1 MVTNVGNTF
10 HELMLTLLHKVPPCA
25 RRSSLS
31 DSDIVYSDV
40 LKIGVNEDEAPT
52 AEIL

>member
-10 HELMLTLLHKVPPCA
+10 QELMLTMLHIGPPCA
-25 RRSSLS
+25 HRLSLS
-31 DSDIVYSDV
+31 DSDIVYSDA
-40 LKIGVNEDEAPT
+40 LEIGVSGDEAPT